1 MPFISEE
8 LYQRLGGEKE
18 SVHLA
23 DYPKAKKELINKKLE
38 KEMKKVRE
46 IVTLALAER
55 AKEKIKVRQPLNE
68 LRITSYELQ
77 REKELLELIKDEINV
92 KKVTFGKTL
101 KLDTKIT
108 PELKEEGMVREVI
121 RSIQEM
127 RKKSGLTPKNKISIQ
142 YSTASFDLNKIL
154 EKNKDSILKKTL
166 AKDMEII
173 REEKIVSDKKHEVF
187 IDNEKLRLS
196 IKKL

>member
-1 MPFISEE
+1 M
-8 LYQRLGGEKE
+8 
-18 SVHLA
+18 
-23 DYPKAKKELINKKLE
+23 
-38 KEMKKVRE
+38 
-46 IVTLALAER
+46 
-55 AKEKIKVRQPLNE
+55 
-68 LRITSYELQ
+68 
-77 REKELLELIKDEINV
+77 IKDEINV